1 MEVQP
6 AADVLQEFLS
16 ECETKLMQFAP
27 QNISNMLWACATL
40 GVSPGRS
47 LASISKMLTSAS
59 LLTAVFQRHLQ
70 HRHSLH
76 MTMCCCVPFFAGHL
90 DFHQSQMCSGMNCR
104 KEVSGSSDGDFATT
118 AL

>member
-16 ECETKLMQFAP
+16 ECEAKLMQFAP

-47 LASISKMLTSAS
+47 SLAFLNCP
-59 LLTAVFQRHLQ
+59 LWHLVRQ
-70 HRHSLH
+70 LIAKTNLA
-76 MTMCCCVPFFAGHL
+76 M
-90 DFHQSQMCSGMNCR
+90 
-104 KEVSGSSDGDFATT
+104 
-118 AL
+118 